1 MSTIVLQTLAKL
13 RKIQQFYLAM
23 LSSKK
28 ARVLMTKPWIG
39 HEWYDQHKYDRNIQ
53 DANFVHIE
61 GN

>member
-1 MSTIVLQTLAKL
+1 MSTIVLQTLAKR

-28 ARVLMTKPWIG
+28 ARAPMTKPWIG
-39 HEWYDQHKYDRNIQ
+39 HEWYDQHKYDQNIQ
-53 DANFVHIE
+53 DVNSVHIE